1 MQKFEIIAEQNNPSD
16 EKIIVHEVL
25 VAVGEIVRKEQTLFV
40 AEGAK
45 ALFDIVSPAD
55 GKILSIQINSG
66 EYCDIGQ
73 VLAILENE

>member
-1 MQKFEIIAEQNNPSD
+1 MQKFEIIAEQNSPSD

-45 ALFDIVSPAD
+45 ALFDIVSPTD
-55 GKILSIQINSG
+55 GRILSIQINSG

>member
-1 MQKFEIIAEQNNPSD
+1 MQKFEIIAEQNSPSD

-25 VAVGEIVRKEQTLFV
+25 VTVGEIVRKEQTLFV

-45 ALFDIVSPAD
+45 SLFDIVSPAD

>member
-1 MQKFEIIAEQNNPSD
+1 MQKFEIIAEQNNPSE